1 MGLLLNVEES
11 VVQQQLSLKLQEL
24 SSSGRAW
31 SLEIPQSLFE
41 DGEHGMV
48 DAPSHLCK
56 DVVWQGEISSQGDVF
71 TLQGSWSVQLVRHCV
86 RCNVAFPLMMEGECS
101 RHFMIGAESSDDSD
115 SEDCDFLEA
124 PGWIDLVDLLREE
137 VWLAWRPMVVCSES
151 CKGLCQQCGE
161 NLNRDECKCSQH
173 GDDHPFAALCQIRF
187 DT

>member
-1 MGLLLNVEES
+1 M
-11 VVQQQLSLKLQEL
+11 VQQQLSLKLQEL

-48 DAPSHLCK
+48 DAPAHLCK
-56 DVVWQGEISSQGDVF
+56 DVVWQGNISVQDRLF
-71 TLQGSWSVQLVRHCV
+71 TLQGSWSVQLIRHCV

-101 RHFMIGAESSDDSD
+101 RHFMIGTEPSEESD

-137 VWLAWRPMVVCSES
+137 VWLAWKPMVVCSES

-161 NLNRDECKCSQH
+161 NLNRDECKCLQD
-173 GDDHPFAALCQIRF
+173 GDDNPFAALRQIRF